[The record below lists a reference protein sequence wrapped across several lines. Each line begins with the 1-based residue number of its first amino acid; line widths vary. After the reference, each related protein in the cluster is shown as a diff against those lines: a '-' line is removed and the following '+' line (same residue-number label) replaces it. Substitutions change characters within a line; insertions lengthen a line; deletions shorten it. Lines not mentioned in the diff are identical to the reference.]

1 MKYLE
6 RALDWMLPE
15 MLANLPALCIEGP
28 RAVGKTSTALRY
40 AKTAWMLDDPARQSL
55 LAAQPRRLLAEP
67 RPVLIDEWQRKPEI
81 FDLVRRE
88 IDREYTPGSF
98 LLTGS
103 ALITDSAG
111 THTGAGRVT
120 TLRMRPMALFE
131 RGVHEA
137 PVSLGGL
144 LMNPQSTVTGT
155 TNWQW
160 EDYATAI
167 CASGFPRISSLPS
180 PYRGE
185 QLRAYLQAIIDR
197 DAPDVGYQL
206 RSPGRLQSWMRAY
219 AAASSTTTG
228 YTELLKAAT
237 PGDTDKPT
245 KKTTLVYRDFLT
257 RIWILDPVP
266 AWDLTANPITRLAK
280 SPKHQLADP
289 ALAASLLDLDAKALF
304 DDPVMGPRLF
314 ESLAVLSLRVAG
326 QIYGLRTYHLRT
338 QNGDHEIDLLLRGE
352 GKRTLAFE
360 VKLKTNITGD
370 DCRHLLWLR
379 EKLGAELT
387 GCAVITAGTD
397 AYTRP
402 DGIHVIPL
410 ALLGV

>member
-1 MKYLE
+1 MEYLE
-6 RALDWMLPE
+6 RALDRVLPG
-15 MLANLPALCIEGP
+15 MLANLPGICLEGA

-40 AKTAWMLDDPARQSL
+40 AKTSWMLDAPGRQSL
-55 LAAQPRRLLAEP
+55 LAAQPERLLTDP
-67 RPVLIDEWQRKPEI
+67 RPVLVDEWQRMPEV

-88 IDREYTPGSF
+88 IDRDYTPGSF

-103 ALITDSAG
+103 ALVKDSAG

-120 TLRMRPMALFE
+120 SLRMRPMALFE
-131 RGVHEA
+131 RGIVE
-137 PVSLGGL
+137 PSVSLGQL
-144 LMNPQSTVTGT
+144 LMNPPQTVTGT
-155 TNWQW
+155 TTWQW
-160 EDYATAI
+160 EDYARAI
-167 CASGFPRISSLPS
+167 CASGFPRLTTLPA
-180 PYRGE
+180 PYHGE
-185 QLRAYLQAIIDR
+185 QLRAYLQAIVDR
-197 DAPDVGYQL
+197 DAPGAGYNL
-206 RSPGRLQSWMRAY
+206 RSPDRLQSWMQSY

-237 PGDTDKPT
+237 PGEADKPA
-245 KKTTLVYRDFLT
+245 KKTAQTYRDFLA

-289 ALAASLLDLDAKALF
+289 ALAAALLDLDAEALF

-326 QIYGLRTYHLRT
+326 QVHRLRAYHLRT
-338 QNGDHEIDLLLRGE
+338 QNGDHEIDLLLRGS
-352 GKRTLAFE
+352 GRRTIAFE
-360 VKLKTNITGD
+360 IKLKTAITSK

-379 EKLGAELT
+379 ERLGAELT

-410 ALLGV
+410 VLLGA